1 MATETLR
8 LNLTAQDRMSKV
20 VKGTSSSFDTMAR
33 KVAAVAVAYVGFRA
47 ATRTAS
53 AALKKLN
60 EFSKQSIQLAG
71 VQEVAE
77 VKLAAAMRAAGIYT
91 REAYQA
97 NLDMA
102 SGFQAIT
109 TYGDEAIIA
118 LQAVLT
124 NMGGLSGPIM
134 DDAIRATLNLA
145 QTWDM
150 NLSAAG
156 MQIAK
161 AAGGYTSGLTR
172 YGVMLDKTIPA
183 SEKFAAALEIIN
195 AKMGG
200 AAQAQANTYTGILKS
215 LSDVWGDL
223 GEELGFFLTKSLG
236 VRAFYLTLTET
247 IIGVTGSV
255 KDLREEHQDFVTDII
270 TQGLGSLVRLAGAMD
285 EVSFQAWVMGQ
296 GLNELWDKSVS
307 KYAIDQY
314 ARFAEWFGEVTGYE
328 EWRQKTAGVDA
339 NKDAMESLLRIMY
352 EARGPS
358 RFATAEKE
366 LADFVTKYLAT
377 LEELR
382 AKEAEEGAAPIMSLE
397 TLEPLGF
404 KAGQDA
410 AEAYSTGFIDA
421 KPIPATEMVQYFDME
436 FVQVMERSVRSL
448 SDTLV
453 DAMFDMRIQFK
464 DVWKQMAKD
473 AMKHFFAKVVLKGVG
488 TLLGLPFLMS
498 EGGIASGAMGDW
510 NMGSIPTAQRGFYV
524 PGPSWD
530 HSDNKLVGMH
540 TGEAAI
546 PREQTQRYFPVVDAM
561 IQEARTGRPAFGGGG
576 GGGAVHNHYYNIQTL
591 DAESYRNAI
600 RHGALQQ
607 ETQLAIEERYLET

>member
-1 MATETLR
+1 
-8 LNLTAQDRMSKV
+8 MSKV

-60 EFSKQSIQLAG
+60 ELSKQSIQLAG

-134 DDAIRATLNLA
+134 DDAIWATLNLA

-183 SEKFAAALEIIN
+183 SEKFAAALGIIN

-215 LSDVWGDL
+215 LSNVWGDL
-223 GEELGFFLTKSLG
+223 LENLGDFVIESK
-236 VRAFYLTLTET
+236 VIRAFWLTLTDSLVTAGDAIEKFRLGQKDIIEERMLSMIIDASVGLEQLAIRMSEFEVKSKVAET
-247 IIGVTGSV
+247 TKFITGVAGGLGVLKDGLMSVADFPWGPMETDIDAVTGAA
-255 KDLREEHQDFVTDII
+255 RRAEGGFM
-270 TQGLGSLVRLAGAMD
+270 GAAGAISD
-285 EVSFQAWVMGQ
+285 WRA
-296 GLNELWDKSVS
+296 ELL
-307 KYAIDQY
+307 
-314 ARFAEWFGEVTGYE
+314 RTYE
-328 EWRQKTAGVDA
+328 ELKAV
-339 NKDAMESLLRIMY
+339 E
-352 EARGPS
+352 
-358 RFATAEKE
+358 
-366 LADFVTKYLAT
+366 
-377 LEELR
+377 
-382 AKEAEEGAAPIMSLE
+382 EEGAAPLIPSPE
-397 TLEPLGF
+397 VIGPLAF
-404 KAGQDA
+404 RAGRGA

-421 KPIPATEMVQYFDME
+421 KPVPATEMVQYFDME
-436 FVQVMERSVRSL
+436 FVQVMERSTRSL

-453 DAMFDMRIQFK
+453 DAMWDMRIQFK
-464 DVWKQMAKD
+464 DIWKQMAKD
-473 AMKHFFAKVVLKGVG
+473 AMKLFFARVVLKGVG
-488 TLLGLPFLMS
+488 TMLGLPFLMS
-498 EGGIASGAMGDW
+498 KGGIAGGAMGDW
-510 NMGSIPTAQRGFYV
+510 NMESVPTAQHGLYV

-530 HSDNKLVGMH
+530 HRDNKLVGMH

-546 PREQTQRYFPVVDAM
+546 PREQTQRYFPVVNAM
-561 IQEARTGRPAFGGGG
+561 IQEARTGRPAFGGGE

-607 ETQLAIEERYLET
+607 ETQLAINEQYLET